1 MMRFGYVIRVG
12 GDPEISGALAE
23 GMAEG
28 ARRAGTA
35 TAQRPAFAPHSSEAV
50 RRVAMHQHTPEEWA
64 RMTEEA
70 RVVYGG
76 RPWAP
81 RWAETLL
88 IGWAL
93 VCYGMWLA
101 WRRLMVAM
109 EMEDRT

>member
-1 MMRFGYVIRVG
+1 MTRYGYAIRVG
-12 GDPEISGALAE
+12 GDPEISGALAA

-28 ARRAGTA
+28 TKAAG
-35 TAQRPAFAPHSSEAV
+35 APLLGDGPGSEAV
-50 RRVAMHQHTPEEWA
+50 RRVAMHQHTPKEWA

-70 RVVYGG
+70 RVCYGG

-81 RWAETLL
+81 RWAEKLL

-101 WRRLMVAM
+101 WRRLMTAL